1 MIMAAP
7 SSVIER
13 ERKYEVVAGSGIP
26 RLVGVAGVE
35 TQDDPVEQILDAS
48 YYDTETFRLARS
60 GITLRRRVGGHDA
73 GWHLKLPVSADE
85 RQEIQLP
92 LGGDPNKVPG
102 RFRRLVRAYTLGEK
116 LVPIAHL
123 RTDRFAHRLA
133 DGDGR
138 TVATLTDDHVTGE
151 AGGESA
157 RLDQWRELELELDP
171 ETDPGRLEEFDRA
184 LAEAGASASPWP
196 SKLRRLIGDRVPAPP
211 RGRKKPTAGQV
222 VLTSLREHHARLRRA
237 DIGVRLDVEDSVH
250 QMRVATRKLRS
261 ALRTFGSVVDKEATA
276 PLAAELKW
284 LGQQLA
290 PARDAEVSEQRLREQ
305 LDDIPSELVFGP
317 LRQYLTR
324 YFAREAEEGRTR
336 AMTAL
341 TGKRYLKLLRALDAV
356 VEEPPLTGRARKP
369 AKSALRKPVRKAAA
383 KLRRAEAAASGLA
396 GHELETA
403 LHEVRKKAKRA
414 RYAAD
419 TVKPVYGKKLR
430 QWRKNIKAVQST
442 LGEHQDTAVRRDVL
456 RHLTIAG
463 HGEGQNTFTFG
474 MLYARDAETAEKL
487 RGRFAGEWRR
497 LRKGGRPRWLR

>member
-1 MIMAAP
+1 MAAP
-7 SSVIER
+7 TSVTER
-13 ERKYEVVAGSGIP
+13 ERKYEIVAGSGVP
-26 RLVGVAGVE
+26 RLVGVAGVA
-35 TQDDPVEQILDAS
+35 TQDDPVEQVLDAS
-48 YYDTETFRLARS
+48 YYDTESFRLAKS

-92 LGGDPNKVPG
+92 LGGDPLKVPG
-102 RFRRLVRAYTLGEK
+102 QLRRLVRAYTLGEK

-133 DGDGR
+133 GADGR
-138 TVATLTDDHVTGE
+138 TIATLTDDHVTGE
-151 AGGESA
+151 AGGETA
-157 RLDQWRELELELDP
+157 RLDEWRELELELDP
-171 ETDPGRLEEFDRA
+171 GTDPGRLAEFDRA

-211 RGRKKPTAGQV
+211 RRRKKPAAGEV
-222 VLTSLREHHARLRRA
+222 VLASLRDHYGRLRRA
-237 DIGVRLDVEDSVH
+237 DVGVRLDVEDSVH

-261 ALRTFGSVVDKEATA
+261 SLRTFGSIVDKEATA

-284 LGQQLA
+284 LGQQLS
-290 PARDAEVSEQRLREQ
+290 PARDAEVSEERLREQ
-305 LDDIPSELVFGP
+305 LDDVPSELVFGP

-336 AMTAL
+336 AMAAL
-341 TGKRYLKLLRALDAV
+341 TGKRYRNLLRALDAL
-356 VEEPPLTGRARKP
+356 VEEPPLTAQARKP
-369 AKSALRKPVRKAAA
+369 AKAALRKPVRKAAK
-383 KLRRAEAAASGLA
+383 KLRDAEAATDGLV

-403 LHEVRKKAKRA
+403 MHEVRKKAKRA

-430 QWRKNIKAVQST
+430 KWRKNVKAVQGT
-442 LGEHQDTAVRRDVL
+442 LGEHQDTTVGRDVL

-474 MLYARDAETAEKL
+474 MLYAQDAGRAEEL

-497 LRKGGRPRWLR
+497 LGKGGRPGWLR

>member
-1 MIMAAP
+1 MAAP
-7 SSVIER
+7 TSVTER
-13 ERKYEVVAGSGIP
+13 ERKYEIVAGSGVP

-35 TQDDPVEQILDAS
+35 TQDAPVEQILDAS
-48 YYDTETFRLARS
+48 YYDTRTFRLARS

-92 LGGDPNKVPG
+92 LGGDSHKVPG
-102 RFRRLVRAYTLGEK
+102 QLRRLVRAYTLGEK

-133 DGDGR
+133 GAGGR
-138 TVATLTDDHVTGE
+138 TIATLTDDHVTGE
-151 AGGESA
+151 AGGETA
-157 RLDQWRELELELDP
+157 RLDEWRELELELDP
-171 ETDPGRLEEFDRA
+171 GTEPGRLAEFDRA

-211 RGRKKPTAGQV
+211 RRRKKPKAGEV
-222 VLTSLREHHARLRRA
+222 VLASLRDHYARLRRA
-237 DIGVRLDVEDSVH
+237 DVGVRLDVEDSVH
-250 QMRVATRKLRS
+250 QLRVATRKLRS
-261 ALRTFGSVVDKEATA
+261 ALRTFGSIVDKEGTA

-284 LGQQLA
+284 LGQQLS
-290 PARDAEVSEQRLREQ
+290 PARDAEVSEERLREQ
-305 LDDIPSELVFGP
+305 LDDVPSELVFGP
-317 LRQYLTR
+317 LRQFLTR

-336 AMTAL
+336 AMAAL
-341 TGKRYLKLLRALDAV
+341 TGKRYLNLLRALDAL
-356 VEEPPLTGRARKP
+356 VEEPPLTAQARKP
-369 AKSALRKPVRKAAA
+369 AKAALRKPVRKAAR
-383 KLRRAEAAASGLA
+383 KLRAAEAATDGLA

-430 QWRKNIKAVQST
+430 EWRKNVKALQGT
-442 LGEHQDTAVRRDVL
+442 LGEHQDTVVGRDVL
-456 RHLTIAG
+456 HHLTIAG

-474 MLYARDAETAEKL
+474 MLYAQDAGRAEKL
-487 RGRFAGEWRR
+487 RGEFAREWRR
-497 LRKGGRPRWLR
+497 LGKGGRPGWLR

>member
-1 MIMAAP
+1 MAAP
-7 SSVIER
+7 SSVTER
-13 ERKYEVVAGSGIP
+13 ERKYEIVAGTGVP

-48 YYDTETFRLARS
+48 YYDTESFRLAGN

-102 RFRRLVRAYTLGEK
+102 RLRRLVRAYTLGEK

-123 RTDRFAHRLA
+123 RADRFAHRLA

-151 AGGESA
+151 AGGETA
-157 RLDQWRELELELDP
+157 RLDEWRELELELDP
-171 ETDPGRLEEFDRA
+171 GTEPGRLDEFDRA
-184 LAEAGASASPWP
+184 LADAGASASPWP
-196 SKLRRLIGDRVPAPP
+196 SKLRRLIGDRVPEPP
-211 RGRKKPTAGQV
+211 RAGKKPTAGDV
-222 VLTSLREHHARLRRA
+222 VLASLREHYGRLRRA
-237 DIGVRLDVEDSVH
+237 DIGVRLDVDDSVH

-261 ALRTFGSVVDKEATA
+261 ALRTFGSIVDKDATA

-284 LGQQLA
+284 LGRQLA
-290 PARDAEVSEQRLREQ
+290 PARDTEVAEQRLREH
-305 LDDIPSELVFGP
+305 LDDVPAELVLGP

-324 YFAREAEEGRTR
+324 HFAREAEEARTR
-336 AMTAL
+336 TMAAL
-341 TGKRYLKLLRALDAV
+341 TGKRYLNLLRALDAV
-356 VEEPPLTGRARKP
+356 LAEPALTKKARKP
-369 AKSALRKPVRKAAA
+369 AKAGLRAPVRKAAK
-383 KLRRAEAAASGLA
+383 KLRRAEAAARGRE
-396 GHELETA
+396 GEELEKA

-419 TVKPVYGKKLR
+419 TAKPVYGKKLR
-430 QWRKNIKAVQST
+430 KWRKNVKAVQST
-442 LGEHQDTAVRRDVL
+442 LGEHQDTVVGREVL

-474 MLYARDAETAEKL
+474 LLYARDAETAEKL
-487 RGRFAGEWRR
+487 RERFAGQWRR
-497 LRKGGRPRWLR
+497 LGKGARPGWL

>member
-1 MIMAAP
+1 MAAP

-13 ERKYEVVAGSGIP
+13 ERKYEIVTGSGVP

-35 TQDDPVEQILDAS
+35 TQDDPVEHVLDAS
-48 YYDTETFRLARS
+48 YYDTGTFRLAAS

-85 RQEIQLP
+85 RQEIQVP

-102 RFRRLVRAYTLGEK
+102 RLRRLVRAYTLGEK

-157 RLDQWRELELELDP
+157 RLDEWRELELELDP

-184 LAEAGASASPWP
+184 LAEAGASPSPWP

-211 RGRKKPTAGQV
+211 RDRKKPTAGDV
-222 VLTSLREHHARLRRA
+222 VLTSLREHYARLRRA
-237 DIGVRLDVEDSVH
+237 DVGVRLDVEDSVH

-261 ALRTFGSVVDKEATA
+261 ALRTFGSIVDEEKTA

-290 PARDAEVSEQRLREQ
+290 PARDAEVSEERLREQ
-305 LDDIPSELVFGP
+305 LDDIPSELLFGP

-324 YFAREAEEGRTR
+324 YFAREAEEGRAR
-336 AMTAL
+336 AMATLA
-341 TGKRYLKLLRALDAV
+341 GKRYLHLLRALDAV
-356 VEEPPLTGRARKP
+356 VAEPPLTGRARKP
-369 AKSALRKPVRKAAA
+369 AKSALRKPVRKAAR
-383 KLRRAEAAASGLA
+383 KLRRAEAAARELT

-430 QWRKNIKAVQST
+430 QWRKNVKAVQST
-442 LGEHQDTAVRRDVL
+442 LGEHQDTAVGREVL
-456 RHLTIAG
+456 HHLTIAG

-474 MLYARDAETAEKL
+474 MLYARDGETAEKL
-487 RGRFAGEWRR
+487 RARFAEEWRR
-497 LRKGGRPRWLR
+497 LRKGGRPGWLR

>member
-1 MIMAAP
+1 MAAP
-7 SSVIER
+7 SSVTER
-13 ERKYEVVAGSGIP
+13 ERKYEIVAGSGVP

-48 YYDTETFRLARS
+48 YYDTGTFRLARG

-92 LGGDPNKVPG
+92 LGGEPNKVPKQL
-102 RFRRLVRAYTLGEK
+102 RRLVRAYTLGEK

-133 DGDGR
+133 DGAGR

-151 AGGESA
+151 AGGETA
-157 RLDQWRELELELDP
+157 RLDEWRELELELDP
-171 ETDPGRLEEFDRA
+171 GTEPALLDELDRA
-184 LAEAGASASPWP
+184 LGEAGASASPWP

-211 RGRKKPTAGQV
+211 RRRKKPTAGDV
-222 VLTSLREHHARLRRA
+222 VLAALREHYARLRRA
-237 DIGVRLDVEDSVH
+237 DVGVRLDVEDSVH

-261 ALRTFGSVVDKEATA
+261 ALRTFGSIVDKDATA

-284 LGQQLA
+284 LGRELA
-290 PARDAEVSEQRLREQ
+290 PARDAEVSEERLHEQ
-305 LDDIPSELVFGP
+305 LDGLPAELVFGP

-336 AMTAL
+336 AMAAL
-341 TGKRYLKLLRALDAV
+341 TGRRYRDLLRALDTV
-356 VEEPPLTGRARKP
+356 VEEPPLTAKARKP
-369 AKSALRKPVRKAAA
+369 AKDALRKPVRKAAK
-383 KLRRAEAAASGLA
+383 KLRRAEAAAKGLE
-396 GHELETA
+396 GEERETA

-419 TVKPVYGKKLR
+419 TVRPVYGEKLR
-430 QWRKNIKAVQST
+430 EWRKNVRAVQRT
-442 LGEHQDTAVRRDVL
+442 LGEHQDTVVGRDVL
-456 RHLTIAG
+456 HHLAIAG

-474 MLYARDAETAEKL
+474 MLYAQDAHTAEKL
-487 RGRFAGEWRR
+487 RETFAGQWRR
-497 LRKGGRPRWLR
+497 LGKGRRPGWLR

>member
-1 MIMAAP
+1 MAAP

-13 ERKYEVVAGSGIP
+13 ERKYEIVAGSGVP
-26 RLVGVAGVE
+26 QLVGVAGVAI
-35 TQDDPVEQILDAS
+35 QDDPVEHILDAS
-48 YYDTETFRLARS
+48 YYDTASFRLARS

-102 RFRRLVRAYTLGEK
+102 RLRRLVRAYTLGEK

-138 TVATLTDDHVTGE
+138 TVAILTDDHVTGE
-151 AGGESA
+151 AGGETA
-157 RLDQWRELELELDP
+157 RLDEWRELELELDP
-171 ETDPGRLEEFDRA
+171 ATDPGRLEEFDRA

-211 RGRKKPTAGQV
+211 RGRKKPRAGEV
-222 VLTSLREHHARLRRA
+222 VLTSLREHYGRLCRA
-237 DIGVRLDVEDSVH
+237 DVGVRLDVEDSVH

-261 ALRTFGSVVDKEATA
+261 ALRTFGSIVDVSA
-276 PLAAELKW
+276 PLADELKW

-305 LDDIPSELVFGP
+305 LDDLPSELVFGP

-336 AMTAL
+336 ALAAL
-341 TGKRYLKLLRALDAV
+341 EGKRYRNLLRALDKV
-356 VEEPPLTGRARKP
+356 VTDPPLTGRARKP
-369 AKSALRKPVRKAAA
+369 AKSALRKPLRKAAE
-383 KLRRAEAAASGLA
+383 KLRRAEAAARDLDGL
-396 GHELETA
+396 ELETA

-430 QWRKNIKAVQST
+430 EWRKNVKAVQRT
-442 LGEHQDTAVRRDVL
+442 LGEHQDTTVGRDVL
-456 RHLTIAG
+456 HHLAIAG
-463 HGEGQNTFTFG
+463 HAEGQNTFTFG
-474 MLYARDAETAEKL
+474 MVYERDAEAAERL
-487 RGRFAGEWRR
+487 RERFAGEWRR
-497 LRKGGRPRWLR
+497 LRKGGRPGRLR

>member
-1 MIMAAP
+1 MAAP
-7 SSVIER
+7 SSVTER
-13 ERKYEVVAGSGIP
+13 ERKYEVVPGSGVP
-26 RLVGVAGVE
+26 RLVGVAGVA

-48 YYDTETFRLARS
+48 YYDTETFALARS

-102 RFRRLVRAYTLGEK
+102 RLRRLVRAYALGEK

-138 TVATLTDDHVTGE
+138 TVAILTDDHVTGE

-157 RLDQWRELELELDP
+157 RLDEWRELELELDP
-171 ETDPGRLEEFDRA
+171 ETEPTRLDEFDRA

-196 SKLRRLIGDRVPAPP
+196 SKLRRLIGDRVPAAP
-211 RGRKKPTAGQV
+211 RGRKKPKAGEV
-222 VLTSLREHHARLRRA
+222 VLTSLREHYDQLRRA
-237 DIGVRLDVEDSVH
+237 DVGVRLDVEDSVH
-250 QMRVATRKLRS
+250 RMRVATRKLRS
-261 ALRTFGSVVDKEATA
+261 ALRTFGSIVDQDATG
-276 PLAAELKW
+276 PVAAELKW
-284 LGQQLA
+284 LGRQLA
-290 PARDAEVSEQRLREQ
+290 PARDAEVSEERLREQ
-305 LDDIPSELVFGP
+305 LDELPSELVFGP

-324 YFAREAEEGRTR
+324 YFAREAEDGRVR
-336 AMTAL
+336 AMAAL
-341 TGKRYLKLLRALDAV
+341 TGKRYLNLLRALDAV
-356 VEEPPLTGRARKP
+356 VEAPPLTGKARKP
-369 AKSALRKPVRKAAA
+369 AKAALRKPVRKAAR
-383 KLRRAEAAASGLA
+383 KLRRAEAAARGLD
-396 GHELETA
+396 GQERERA

-430 QWRKNIKAVQST
+430 EWRKNVKAVQST
-442 LGEHQDTAVRRDVL
+442 LGEHQDTVVGRDL
-456 RHLTIAG
+456 LHHLTIAG

-474 MLYARDAETAEKL
+474 MLYARDAERAEKL
-487 RGRFAGEWRR
+487 RERFSGEWRR
-497 LRKGGRPRWLR
+497 LRKGDRPGWLS